1 MNNQR
6 KPKKQLFEDL
16 ERERRPTRSY
26 RDIRLLESLAGGSA
40 VAMANTQVIYET
52 QLSATARCFKR
63 RSGIG
68 DRGIR
73 GRSELQTAK

>member
-1 MNNQR
+1 MNDQR

-40 VAMANTQVIYET
+40 VAMANAQVI
-52 QLSATARCFKR
+52 
-63 RSGIG
+63 
-68 DRGIR
+68 
-73 GRSELQTAK
+73 